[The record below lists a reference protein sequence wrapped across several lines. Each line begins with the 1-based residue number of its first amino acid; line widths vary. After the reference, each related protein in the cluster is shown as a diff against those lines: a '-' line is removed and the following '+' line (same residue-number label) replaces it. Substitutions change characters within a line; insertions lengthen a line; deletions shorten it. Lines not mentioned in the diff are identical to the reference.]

1 MPRVLPLEAWRRRR
15 LMNQRELA
23 KAAGITQATLVDL
36 EHGRGR
42 PRAST
47 MRKVAEALGVE
58 PTAIA
63 EFRRVIEAE
72 RPGAI
77 AA

>member
-1 MPRVLPLEAWRRRR
+1 
-15 LMNQRELA
+15 MNQRELA

-63 EFRRVIEAE
+63 EFRRVIEADPL
-72 RPGAI
+72 RL